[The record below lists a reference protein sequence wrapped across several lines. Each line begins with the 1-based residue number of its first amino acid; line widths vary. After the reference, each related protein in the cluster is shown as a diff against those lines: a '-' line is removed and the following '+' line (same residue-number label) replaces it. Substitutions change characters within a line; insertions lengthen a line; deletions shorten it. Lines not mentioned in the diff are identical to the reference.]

1 MLTLEDDPHWDARIA
16 GDMLAAVWADLA
28 PPPHLDIGDWAE
40 AERELSEEETAIP
53 GRFSLDAT
61 PVLRGILA
69 AASQPD
75 IRKISS
81 QKSAQI
87 GYTAGIVCNVVGY
100 HIAHKPSVQVA
111 VFPRITSAKDFAH
124 EKLEPM
130 IRSTPTLRRRVSLKS
145 RTGGNSSTRKTY
157 PGGLLKLVGSN
168 SPGDIKST
176 SARVVIIEEPDDAA
190 ADVRGQGDAIKMA
203 EERAKTYP
211 DHLILIGGTPTAK
224 GASSIEAEMLTS
236 DQRRFQI
243 RCPHCD
249 EPHEPH
255 WRNVVI
261 PEHPDAP
268 PREVYG
274 RHRWED
280 AYYVCPAHGCIL
292 TDDERVAAIKRAAAL
307 PPLYGWQPT
316 ADATGHAGFYLNE
329 LMSTFDGSRV
339 PHLAR
344 KYLQAKAEMEEGKP
358 EAMVVFWNST
368 VGEPW
373 EYKGELP
380 EEDELRARALDYAE
394 WTTPAGGLVPV
405 LSVDVQHDRL
415 AVTCWTIGRG
425 EEMWLAYW
433 GEVSGLTVVPGQG
446 AWVEL
451 EALITRSVRH
461 ATGAALPIAAVGIDC
476 SDGQTSDAA
485 YAFVRKHNR
494 PGRPVLAL
502 KGASDDEGKIEVWT
516 RPKAIDPN
524 RTATKASRYGVQMNI
539 VGAAKAKDTILGW
552 AQEGGRVRLT
562 GEGPGRMHWYSTVRP
577 DFYEQLLGEL
587 KVPSRANPYKR
598 VWKRRTDRRNE
609 ALDCTVYALYL
620 SRALQLHLRKP
631 HSWDIIEMQLRQG
644 VLVPVELHP
653 SMPAG
658 NRAVFPVPTRHR
670 AEDESASEPPMEAPR
685 PPPLAA
691 AVQAPEPAL
700 ALAEPPASAPADQ
713 RATAAAAAFNAMLK
727 ARRTRHGRH

>member
-1 MLTLEDDPHWDARIA
+1 
-16 GDMLAAVWADLA
+16 
-28 PPPHLDIGDWAE
+28 
-40 AERELSEEETAIP
+40 
-53 GRFSLDAT
+53 
-61 PVLRGILA
+61 
-69 AASQPD
+69 
-75 IRKISS
+75 
-81 QKSAQI
+81 
-87 GYTAGIVCNVVGY
+87 
-100 HIAHKPSVQVA
+100 
-111 VFPRITSAKDFAH
+111 
-124 EKLEPM
+124 
-130 IRSTPTLRRRVSLKS
+130 
-145 RTGGNSSTRKTY
+145 
-157 PGGLLKLVGSN
+157 
-168 SPGDIKST
+168 
-176 SARVVIIEEPDDAA
+176 
-190 ADVRGQGDAIKMA
+190 
-203 EERAKTYP
+203 
-211 DHLILIGGTPTAK
+211 
-224 GASSIEAEMLTS
+224 
-236 DQRRFQI
+236 
-243 RCPHCD
+243 
-249 EPHEPH
+249 
-255 WRNVVI
+255 
-261 PEHPDAP
+261 
-268 PREVYG
+268 
-274 RHRWED
+274 
-280 AYYVCPAHGCIL
+280 
-292 TDDERVAAIKRAAAL
+292 
-307 PPLYGWQPT
+307 
-316 ADATGHAGFYLNE
+316 
-329 LMSTFDGSRV
+329 
-339 PHLAR
+339 
-344 KYLQAKAEMEEGKP
+344 
-358 EAMVVFWNST
+358 MVVFWNST

-425 EEMWLAYW
+425 EEMWLASW

-446 AWVEL
+446 AWIEL

-644 VLVPVELHP
+644 VLVPADTAPAPQLSDHP
-653 SMPAG
+653 QISDHPLPLPNNPAEE
-658 NRAVFPVPTRHR
+658 RAKAAAAHR
-670 AEDESASEPPMEAPR
+670 AEMARFAFPKPES
-685 PPPLAA
+685 
-691 AVQAPEPAL
+691 APEPALAL

-727 ARRTRHGRH
+727 ARRTRHGRN

>member
-1 MLTLEDDPHWDARIA
+1 M
-16 GDMLAAVWADLA
+16 
-28 PPPHLDIGDWAE
+28 
-40 AERELSEEETAIP
+40 
-53 GRFSLDAT
+53 
-61 PVLRGILA
+61 
-69 AASQPD
+69 
-75 IRKISS
+75 
-81 QKSAQI
+81 
-87 GYTAGIVCNVVGY
+87 
-100 HIAHKPSVQVA
+100 
-111 VFPRITSAKDFAH
+111 
-124 EKLEPM
+124 
-130 IRSTPTLRRRVSLKS
+130 
-145 RTGGNSSTRKTY
+145 
-157 PGGLLKLVGSN
+157 
-168 SPGDIKST
+168 
-176 SARVVIIEEPDDAA
+176 
-190 ADVRGQGDAIKMA
+190 
-203 EERAKTYP
+203 
-211 DHLILIGGTPTAK
+211 
-224 GASSIEAEMLTS
+224 
-236 DQRRFQI
+236 
-243 RCPHCD
+243 
-249 EPHEPH
+249 
-255 WRNVVI
+255 
-261 PEHPDAP
+261 
-268 PREVYG
+268 
-274 RHRWED
+274 
-280 AYYVCPAHGCIL
+280 
-292 TDDERVAAIKRAAAL
+292 
-307 PPLYGWQPT
+307 
-316 ADATGHAGFYLNE
+316 
-329 LMSTFDGSRV
+329 
-339 PHLAR
+339 
-344 KYLQAKAEMEEGKP
+344 
-358 EAMVVFWNST
+358 
-368 VGEPW
+368 
-373 EYKGELP
+373 
-380 EEDELRARALDYAE
+380 
-394 WTTPAGGLVPV
+394 PV

-446 AWVEL
+446 AWIEL

-516 RPKAIDPN
+516 RPKPIDPN

-552 AQEGGRVRLT
+552 AQESGRVRLT

-700 ALAEPPASAPADQ
+700 ALAEPPASAPAAQ